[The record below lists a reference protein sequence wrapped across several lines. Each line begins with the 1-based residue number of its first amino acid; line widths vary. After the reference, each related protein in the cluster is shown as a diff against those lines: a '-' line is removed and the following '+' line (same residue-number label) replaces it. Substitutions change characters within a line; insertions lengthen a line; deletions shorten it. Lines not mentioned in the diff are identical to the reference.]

1 MSLNSKHEA
10 KTFKNKNVLVT
21 GGARGIGKA
30 LAKAFAK
37 HGAKVAI
44 ADTSEDLAIEAA
56 KSFDGIGFMCDVTN
70 EAQMKKL
77 VSKVERISGKIDF
90 FISNAGVCFG
100 ESGHATSATNEV
112 WNLSWE
118 VNVMAHVYAAR
129 AALPQMIKNK
139 QGHFIQIVSAAAL
152 LSQIGD
158 AAYSTTKHAALG
170 FAESLA
176 ITHKGDGIDVSVVC
190 PQYIATAML
199 GYDEDVNEN
208 IDSELMTPQQLAR
221 IVIKEIQLKK
231 FLILPHPEV
240 YEFMMFKSRFYDK
253 WINKMN
259 LLRASALKKTGTL
272 DIKTLHKFMAN
283 SPKDKS

>member
-10 KTFKNKNVLVT
+10 KTFKNKIVLVT

-77 VSKVERISGKIDF
+77 VSKVESIFGNIDF

-176 ITHKGDGIDVSVVC
+176 ITHKGDGIAVSVVC

-240 YEFMMFKSRFYDK
+240 YEFMNFKSRFYDK
-253 WINKMN
+253 WIDKMN
-259 LLRASALKKTGTL
+259 LLRARALKKTSTL
-272 DIKTLHKFMAN
+272 DIKTFHKFMAT
-283 SPKDKS
+283 SPKDRI

>member
-1 MSLNSKHEA
+1 MPLNLTHEA
-10 KTFKNKNVLVT
+10 KTFKNKIVVVT

-37 HGAKVAI
+37 HGSKVAI
-44 ADTSEDLAIEAA
+44 ADTSEDLAIEVA
-56 KSFDGIGFMCDVTN
+56 KSFGGIGFMCDVTN
-70 EAQMKKL
+70 EEQMEKL
-77 VSKVERISGKIDF
+77 VSKVESIFGNIDF
-90 FISNAGVCFG
+90 FISNAGVCLG
-100 ESGHATSATNEV
+100 ESDHATSATNEV
-112 WNLSWE
+112 WKLSWE

-199 GYDEDVNEN
+199 GYNEDANGN
-208 IDSELMTPQQLAR
+208 IDSELMTPEQLAR
-221 IVIKEIQLKK
+221 IVIREIQTKK

-240 YEFMMFKSRFYDK
+240 YEFMNFKSRFYDT
-253 WINKMN
+253 WINKMS
-259 LLRASALKKTGTL
+259 LLRERALKKSGTL

-283 SPKDKS
+283 SRKNVS